1 MFKLG
6 EVKIPDDEDFNY
18 IKQIAESNSIEWV
31 ITYDKNG
38 TKVWTKKNELS
49 SFNMIR
55 IKADFDDVSA
65 ECLYNVLHDG
75 EYRSQWDERMIEG
88 FEIGWLSPNS
98 DIGYYSSNILNLI

>member
-38 TKVWTKKNELS
+38 TKVWTKKKRA
-49 SFNMIR
+49 F
-55 IKADFDDVSA
+55 
-65 ECLYNVLHDG
+65 
-75 EYRSQWDERMIEG
+75 
-88 FEIGWLSPNS
+88 
-98 DIGYYSSNILNLI
+98 LI